1 MIKPWSNRMRNH
13 IAELKELNREDFYDE
28 ANLYHLRRIAY
39 DNPLALAIVEAIIDH
54 GVPTIPI
61 DDEDE
66 ASFMRAA
73 YNSVAG
79 EDFWAD
85 ETETLADAIDVLRG
99 KRATKDAK
107 QAIADN
113 LHLCIV
119 KMEECMKEAAHI
131 R

>member
-1 MIKPWSNRMRNH
+1 MHNH

-28 ANLYHLRRIAY
+28 MNLYHLRRVAH
-39 DNPLALAIVEAIIDH
+39 DNPLALAIVEAIINH
-54 GVPTIPI
+54 GVPTIPV

-66 ASFMRAA
+66 VSFMKAA
-73 YNSVAG
+73 YRSVAG

-85 ETETLADAIDVLRG
+85 ETDILADAVDILRG

-107 QAIADN
+107 QALAN
-113 LHLCIV
+113 ELHLCIV

>member
-1 MIKPWSNRMRNH
+1 MRNH

-28 ANLYHLRRIAY
+28 MNLYHLRRVAH
-39 DNPLALAIVEAIIDH
+39 DNPLALAIVEAIINH
-54 GVPTIPI
+54 GVPTIPV

-66 ASFMRAA
+66 VSFMKAA
-73 YNSVAG
+73 YRSVAG

-85 ETETLADAIDVLRG
+85 ETDILADAVDILRG

-107 QAIADN
+107 QALAN
-113 LHLCIV
+113 ELHLCIV

>member
-1 MIKPWSNRMRNH
+1 MHNH

-28 ANLYHLRRIAY
+28 ANLYHLRRIAH
-39 DNPLALAIVEAIIDH
+39 DNPLALAIVEDIINH

-73 YNSVAG
+73 YRSVAG

-85 ETETLADAIDVLRG
+85 ETSTLADAIDILRG
-99 KRATKDAK
+99 KRTTKDAK
-107 QAIADN
+107 QAIAN
-113 LHLCIV
+113 ELHQCIE
-119 KMEECMKEAAHI
+119 KMEYCMKQAAHV

>member
-1 MIKPWSNRMRNH
+1 MHNND

-28 ANLYHLRRIAY
+28 MNLYHLRRIAH
-39 DNPLALAIVEAIIDH
+39 DNPLALAIIEAIIDH

-66 ASFMRAA
+66 ASFMKASYR
-73 YNSVAG
+73 SVAG

-85 ETETLADAIDVLRG
+85 ETSTLADAIAILRG

-107 QAIADN
+107 QAIADE
-113 LHLCIV
+113 LHQCIE
-119 KMEECMKEAAHI
+119 KMEECMKQAAHI